1 MNKIKWITQVIAQP
15 YEIQKSLF
23 PDFANVADEL
33 AVEWER
39 ALDELD
45 ELNITSITDEQRSVI
60 KKLDDYM
67 LSISGPANIQ
77 YWNNTALCK
86 SVEWQRMREMAIDIL
101 SIMHWE
107 KTVPAKP
114 KAIYINQDN
123 VSIMS

>member
-1 MNKIKWITQVIAQP
+1 MNKIKWIAQVIAQP

-33 AVEWER
+33 AVEWEG
-39 ALDELD
+39 ALD

-107 KTVPAKP
+107 KIIPAKP

>member
-33 AVEWER
+33 AVEWEG
-39 ALDELD
+39 ALD
-45 ELNITSITDEQRSVI
+45 ELNITSITDEQRSGI

>member
-1 MNKIKWITQVIAQP
+1 MNKIKWIAQVIAQP

-33 AVEWER
+33 AVEWEG
-39 ALDELD
+39 ALD

-67 LSISGPANIQ
+67 LSISGPVNIQ

-101 SIMHWE
+101 SIMLWE

>member
-1 MNKIKWITQVIAQP
+1 MNKIKWIAQVIAQP

-33 AVEWER
+33 AVEWEG
-39 ALDELD
+39 ALD

-67 LSISGPANIQ
+67 LSISGSANIQ

>member
-1 MNKIKWITQVIAQP
+1 MNKIKWIAQVIAQP

-33 AVEWER
+33 AVEWEG
-39 ALDELD
+39 ALD
-45 ELNITSITDEQRSVI
+45 ELNITSITDEQRGVI

>member
-1 MNKIKWITQVIAQP
+1 MNKIKWIAQVIAQP

-33 AVEWER
+33 AVEWEG
-39 ALDELD
+39 ALD

-107 KTVPAKP
+107 KIVPAKP

>member
-1 MNKIKWITQVIAQP
+1 MNKIKWIAQVIAQP

-33 AVEWER
+33 AVEWEG
-39 ALDELD
+39 ALDV
-45 ELNITSITDEQRSVI
+45 LNITSITDEQRSVI

>member
-1 MNKIKWITQVIAQP
+1 MNKIKWIAQVIAQP

-33 AVEWER
+33 AVEWEG
-39 ALDELD
+39 ALD
-45 ELNITSITDEQRSVI
+45 ELNITSITDEQRSGI

>member
-33 AVEWER
+33 AVEWEG
-39 ALDELD
+39 ALD

>member
-1 MNKIKWITQVIAQP
+1 MNKIKWIAQVIAQP

-33 AVEWER
+33 AVEWEG
-39 ALDELD
+39 ALD

-67 LSISGPANIQ
+67 LSISGPVNIQ

-86 SVEWQRMREMAIDIL
+86 SVEWQRMREMAI
-101 SIMHWE
+101 
-107 KTVPAKP
+107 
-114 KAIYINQDN
+114 
-123 VSIMS
+123 

>member
-1 MNKIKWITQVIAQP
+1 MNKIKWIAQVIAQP

-33 AVEWER
+33 AVEWEG
-39 ALDELD
+39 ALD

-86 SVEWQRMREMAIDIL
+86 SVEWQRVREMAIDIL

>member
-1 MNKIKWITQVIAQP
+1 MNKIKWIAQVIAQP

-33 AVEWER
+33 AVEWEG
-39 ALDELD
+39 ALD

-107 KTVPAKP
+107 KTVPANP

>member
-23 PDFANVADEL
+23 PEFANVADEL
-33 AVEWER
+33 AVEWEG
-39 ALDELD
+39 ALD

>member
-1 MNKIKWITQVIAQP
+1 MNKIKWIAQVIAQP

-33 AVEWER
+33 AVEWEG
-39 ALDELD
+39 ALD

-67 LSISGPANIQ
+67 LSISGPVNIQ

>member
-1 MNKIKWITQVIAQP
+1 MNKIKWIAQVIAQP

-33 AVEWER
+33 AVEWEG
-39 ALDELD
+39 ALD

-86 SVEWQRMREMAIDIL
+86 SVEWQRMRAMAIDIL

>member
-1 MNKIKWITQVIAQP
+1 MNKIKWIAQVIAQP

-33 AVEWER
+33 AVEWEG
-39 ALDELD
+39 ALD

-114 KAIYINQDN
+114 KVIYINQDN

>member
-1 MNKIKWITQVIAQP
+1 MNKIKWIAQVIAQP

-33 AVEWER
+33 AVEWEG
-39 ALDELD
+39 ALD

-101 SIMHWE
+101 SIMHWG

>member
-1 MNKIKWITQVIAQP
+1 MNKIIWIAQVIAQP

-33 AVEWER
+33 AVEWEG
-39 ALDELD
+39 ALD

>member
-1 MNKIKWITQVIAQP
+1 MNKIKWIAQVIAQP

-33 AVEWER
+33 AVEWEG
-39 ALDELD
+39 ALD

-67 LSISGPANIQ
+67 LSISGSVNIQ

>member
-1 MNKIKWITQVIAQP
+1 MNKIKWIAQVIAQS

-33 AVEWER
+33 AVEWEG
-39 ALDELD
+39 ALD

>member
-1 MNKIKWITQVIAQP
+1 MNKIKWIAQVIAQS

-60 KKLDDYM
+60 KKL

>member
-1 MNKIKWITQVIAQP
+1 MNKIKWIAQVIAQP

-23 PDFANVADEL
+23 PEFANVADEL
-33 AVEWER
+33 AVEWEG
-39 ALDELD
+39 ALD